1 MFAGKIRD
9 TQISDCSEASSEAQ
23 RLKGDLENLKLGRK
37 KGLGKIL
44 CYFCKGSRVNDVV
57 PVGFQTYP
65 KLALPESR
73 VCFST
78 CFLHS
83 RNSQSL
89 KKKNHIFIFRDI

>member
-44 CYFCKGSRVNDVV
+44 CYSCKGSRVNDVV
-57 PVGFQTYP
+57 PVGFQTYL
-65 KLALPESR
+65 KLNLPDSH
-73 VCFST
+73 VCIST
-78 CFLHS
+78 AFCIPGILNPFKKIIFLFLVIS
-83 RNSQSL
+83 
-89 KKKNHIFIFRDI
+89 D

>member
-9 TQISDCSEASSEAQ
+9 TQISDCSEAQ
-23 RLKGDLENLKLGRK
+23 YLKGDLENLKLGTK

-57 PVGFQTYP
+57 PEGFQTYL
-65 KLALPESR
+65 KLNLPESH

-78 CFLHS
+78 CFLHP
-83 RNSQSL
+83 RNPQSL
-89 KKKNHIFIFRDI
+89 KKKNRIFIFIDI